1 MNKKEQIPTAISEAV
16 ESMLM
21 PYVGAIDINSLW
33 AQESNSLLKINEV
46 AEELNVHPITVRRMV
61 KKETLKSK
69 WIGGSL
75 RVLKSSVD
83 ELKSA

>member
-1 MNKKEQIPTAISEAV
+1 MKV
-16 ESMLM
+16 
-21 PYVGAIDINSLW
+21 
-33 AQESNSLLKINEV
+33 NEV

-61 KKETLKSK
+61 KKDTLKSK

-75 RVLKSSVD
+75 RVFKSSVD